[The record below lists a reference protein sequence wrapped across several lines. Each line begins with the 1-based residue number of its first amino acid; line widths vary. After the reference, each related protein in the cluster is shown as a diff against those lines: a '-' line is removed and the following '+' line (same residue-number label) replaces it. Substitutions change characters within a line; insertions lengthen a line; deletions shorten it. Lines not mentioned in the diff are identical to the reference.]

1 MAYYF
6 PDCWECGMA
15 GHVKADCPD
24 AVCVSCKSAA
34 LFAVSANTRVE
45 HVGFWPIKIRI
56 RAEDCSLLEDF
67 VLRRAA
73 ETAAWARKEGAKRE
87 TAVGTGLSIGP
98 FEEMRQEGL
107 RLRREEQ
114 RARRYCPW
122 DAAELEQR
130 LGHDR
135 PRLLLS
141 SIIDQ
146 MWFWKEQRLM
156 EVVREDGKIKC
167 ACCRAVLD

>member
-1 MAYYF
+1 MQLRLQFEEIRRSIGNSQRVTNASD
-6 PDCWECGMA
+6 PDNAKTFWASWDG
-15 GHVKADCPD
+15 
-24 AVCVSCKSAA
+24 
-34 LFAVSANTRVE
+34 TRD
-45 HVGFWPIKIRI
+45 GAIR
-56 RAEDCSLLEDF
+56 RHHYMQLGEK
-67 VLRRAA
+67 R
-73 ETAAWARKEGAKRE
+73 GAKRE
-87 TAVGTGLSIGP
+87 TAIGTGLSIGP
-98 FEEMRQEGL
+98 FKEMRQEGL